1 MKKRIFAM
9 LLVIAMAVGMLP
21 VVAGA
26 TSDATPEIKKVNM
39 VLGGILG
46 INFKV
51 DAKGADMSGY
61 SVRVTVG
68 ADASTAISTYAM
80 EGNLYVYTFKLPAH
94 KLPQSLKIELLNGS
108 TVVQTE
114 ESWTVASYLEK
125 LMGYN
130 QDHAQLAAL
139 ADALN
144 NYGAYAAYYAE
155 PTGSAPAVA
164 AVEAVEQA
172 NIDYQHQIL
181 AGSVAGLGAA
191 AALYLDDACDLQIKF
206 SAAAWGENSLYV
218 NDNKVKTNEV
228 DGKVVYE
235 LAELVPQ
242 NWSKE
247 YTVEVK
253 DAGGNT
259 VLKYTYSAL
268 SYAHAV
274 LGYAQEPQAGLYGLV
289 KAMYL
294 YQKAAVDFINCDAF
308 VDENGPIDEDDGPV
322 IEF

>member
-9 LLVIAMAVGMLP
+9 LLVIAMVVGMLP
-21 VVAGA
+21 IVAGA
-26 TSDATPEIKKVNM
+26 ASDATPEIKKVNM

-68 ADASTAISTYAM
+68 EDAPTAIGTYTM
-80 EGNLYVYTFKLPAH
+80 DGNLYVYTFKMPAH
-94 KLPQSLKIELLNGS
+94 KLPESLKIELLNGS

-114 ESWTVASYLEK
+114 TGWTVASYLEK
-125 LMGYN
+125 LKGYN
-130 QDHAQLAAL
+130 KDHAELAAL
-139 ADALN
+139 AEALN
-144 NYGAYAAYYAE
+144 NYGTYAAYYAE
-155 PTGSAPAVA
+155 PAGSAPAVA
-164 AVEAVEQA
+164 AVEAVKQA
-172 NIDYQHQIL
+172 DIAYQHQIL
-181 AGSVAGLGAA
+181 EGSVAGLGAV

-206 SAAAWGENSLYV
+206 DAAAWGENSLYV
-218 NDNKVKTNEV
+218 DGSKVNVSQV
-228 DGKVVYE
+228 DGKVICE

-242 NWSKE
+242 NWSKA

-274 LGYAQEPQAGLYGLV
+274 LGYAQEPQAGLHGLV